1 MAMNP
6 MQRRTRNAFLL
17 GLLVAV
23 LIALV
28 VVLVLLYKIK
38 GLNEAKEALEN
49 AQSYKYVAT
58 QDLVSGQEITF
69 DMFSYE
75 KVISTV
81 SDADMISELDFE
93 FFDEATGA
101 IATKIDEEGNP
112 ITKKVAMRITVPAG
126 TIVTKDMIYEVDD
139 PVMADQRI
147 LEYSCI
153 VLPSQLQEGEFIDIR
168 YAIPDGQD
176 YIVLSKKKVLQCT
189 VNSIWLKM
197 TEDEMLTLASAIV
210 ESYRSEGAIKL
221 YAVQYTEP
229 GMQTAAIPTYP
240 VKAEVKELIRKDPN
254 IVEKAKQEIEYRYQA
269 YDQINERNRHISK
282 YIDDQSE
289 SEQKDYVSTGFSQE
303 ITELRSKREE
313 YLGE

>member
-126 TIVTKDMIYEVDD
+126 TIVTKDMI
-139 PVMADQRI
+139 
-147 LEYSCI
+147 
-153 VLPSQLQEGEFIDIR
+153 
-168 YAIPDGQD
+168 
-176 YIVLSKKKVLQCT
+176 
-189 VNSIWLKM
+189 
-197 TEDEMLTLASAIV
+197 
-210 ESYRSEGAIKL
+210 
-221 YAVQYTEP
+221 
-229 GMQTAAIPTYP
+229 
-240 VKAEVKELIRKDPN
+240 
-254 IVEKAKQEIEYRYQA
+254 
-269 YDQINERNRHISK
+269 
-282 YIDDQSE
+282 
-289 SEQKDYVSTGFSQE
+289 
-303 ITELRSKREE
+303 
-313 YLGE
+313 